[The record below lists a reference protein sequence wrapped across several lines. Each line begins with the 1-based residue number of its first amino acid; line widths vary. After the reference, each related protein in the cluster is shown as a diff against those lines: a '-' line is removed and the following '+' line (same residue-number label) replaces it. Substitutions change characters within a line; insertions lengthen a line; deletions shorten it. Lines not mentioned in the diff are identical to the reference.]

1 MSAWCWLC
9 LLVAVAGWW
18 QDHSPWHD
26 DDVHVLCFLRH
37 VQRLELSVAGCT
49 QLHTTTYLYNFT
61 IVAYL
66 FPLVFSSPL
75 MLTNRRRLCFSSV
88 FFTCTCISC
97 FFVTF
102 LPPVVWAE
110 NLAGGCH
117 RFDATS
123 VMSVEAYRPY
133 LGTRSPLSLP
143 FPPFFSHSTFLPF
156 PSFLSPFFVLSFLYH
171 FPSFHFPH
179 LTLFSFFYSLYLVP
193 SFPSLFPP
201 SFSILFHLP
210 TLLPYPSLLSLFLYF
225 LQYAFPSLHFPP
237 LSLFLFFSPLSLFF
251 SSGFFFISPLP
262 CTSLSFLPLP
272 FSFSSGSTGM
282 LLVLQ
287 LLGDA
292 EVF

>member
-1 MSAWCWLC
+1 MLTVSSCCCSWLMTRS
-9 LLVAVAGWW
+9 LAVTRRWRSRA
-18 QDHSPWHD
+18 
-26 DDVHVLCFLRH
+26 L
-37 VQRLELSVAGCT
+37 
-49 QLHTTTYLYNFT
+49 
-61 IVAYL
+61 
-66 FPLVFSSPL
+66 FSSTCSTPWVVGRRL
-75 MLTNRRRLCFSSV
+75 YSASYYYLLIQFHHRRIPFSTRFQLSSDANRRRLCFSSV

-97 FFVTF
+97 FFVTL

-133 LGTRSPLSLP
+133 LGHTFLSFPSLPSLFQSLHFPPLPFFSLP
-143 FPPFFSHSTFLPF
+143 FSCSFLFVPFPIFPF
-156 PSFLSPFFVLSFLYH
+156 PSPYPILV
-171 FPSFHFPH
+171 
-179 LTLFSFFYSLYLVP
+179 FFYSLYLVP

-201 SFSILFHLP
+201 SFSTLFHLP

-225 LQYAFPSLHFPP
+225 LQYAFPSLHFSP

>member
-1 MSAWCWLC
+1 M
-9 LLVAVAGWW
+9 
-18 QDHSPWHD
+18 
-26 DDVHVLCFLRH
+26 LCFLRH

-133 LGTRSPLSLP
+133 LG
-143 FPPFFSHSTFLPF
+143 HTFL
-156 PSFLSPFFVLSFLYH
+156 
-171 FPSFHFPH
+171 
-179 LTLFSFFYSLYLVP
+179 
-193 SFPSLFPP
+193 SFPSL
-201 SFSILFHLP
+201 
-210 TLLPYPSLLSLFLYF
+210 PSLF
-225 LQYAFPSLHFPP
+225 QSLHFPP
-237 LSLFLFFSPLSLFF
+237 LPFFSFPFFCSFLFVPFPIFPFPSPYPILVFLFPLPRPVFSLPF
-251 SSGFFFISPLP
+251 SSFLLYSIPSPYSP
-262 CTSLSFLPLP
+262 PLP
-272 FSFSSGSTGM
+272 FSSLPFPIFPSVRFPITALSSPSSLPFLLSPFPILFFRILFHLSTSVYFPF
-282 LLVLQ
+282 LPSSPIFL
-287 LLGDA
+287 
-292 EVF
+292 